1 MDTKIETTRPF
12 RCFEGNAKPYEP
24 FWRVIDSG
32 STESGEPEIELYGY
46 ISEYSWFEDEITP
59 KKFKDDL
66 YAAGSGGPVTIRLN
80 SYGGDVIAA
89 SLMNTIIRDYPGR
102 VTVQIDGIAASAATI
117 VAVAGDVVRIQET
130 GYIMVH
136 DPSVVF
142 LMAQLDIED
151 LTRLANALQAIKAG
165 IINAYESKTGL
176 SRERLSKLMTEETWM
191 DAQRAL
197 DLGFVDEVI
206 RHERPIPI
214 QLPQNSAVV
223 NALRFS
229 KLPPIVAQALNET
242 RNIPSAEASEPLLT
256 DDMEREAQ
264 VLYERVNQILKKGVR

>member
-1 MDTKIETTRPF
+1 MDISMRQPF

-24 FWRVIDSG
+24 FWRVIDAEN
-32 STESGEPEIELYGY
+32 TESGEPEVELYGY

-66 YAAGSGGPVTIRLN
+66 YAAGNGGPITIRLN

-142 LMAQLDIED
+142 LMAQLNIED

-176 SRERLSKLMTEETWM
+176 SRERLSKLMTDETWM

-206 RHERPIPI
+206 RYEKPIPI
-214 QLPQNSAVV
+214 QLPQNVAVV
-223 NALRFS
+223 NGLGFS
-229 KLPPIVAQALNET
+229 KLPPVIAQALSKNVESPT
-242 RNIPSAEASEPLLT
+242 KADSSEPLLT
-256 DDMEREAQ
+256 DDQKKDAQ
-264 VLYERVNQILKKGVR
+264 VLYERVENILKKGVR

>member
-1 MDTKIETTRPF
+1 MDISMRQPF

-24 FWRVIDSG
+24 FWRVIDAEN
-32 STESGEPEIELYGY
+32 TESGEPEVELYGY

-66 YAAGSGGPVTIRLN
+66 YAAGNGGPITIRLN

-142 LMAQLDIED
+142 LMAQLNIED

-176 SRERLSKLMTEETWM
+176 SRERLSKLMTDETWM

-206 RHERPIPI
+206 RYEKPIPI
-214 QLPQNSAVV
+214 QLPQNVAVV
-223 NALRFS
+223 NGLGFS
-229 KLPPIVAQALNET
+229 KLPPVIAQALSKNVESPT
-242 RNIPSAEASEPLLT
+242 KADSSEPLLT
-256 DDMEREAQ
+256 DDQKKDAQ
-264 VLYERVNQILKKGVR
+264 VLYERVNHILKKGV

>member
-1 MDTKIETTRPF
+1 MDISMRQPF

-24 FWRVIDSG
+24 FWRVVDAEN
-32 STESGEPEIELYGY
+32 TESGESEIELYGY

-66 YAAGSGGPVTIRLN
+66 YAAGNGGPITIRLN

-176 SRERLSKLMTEETWM
+176 SRERLSKLMTDETWM

-206 RHERPIPI
+206 RYEKPIPI
-214 QLPQNSAVV
+214 QLPQNVAVV
-223 NALRFS
+223 NGLGFS
-229 KLPPIVAQALNET
+229 KLPPVIAQALKN
-242 RNIPSAEASEPLLT
+242 AESPTKADSSEPLLT
-256 DDMEREAQ
+256 DDQKKDAQ
-264 VLYERVNQILKKGVR
+264 VLYERVNHILKKGV